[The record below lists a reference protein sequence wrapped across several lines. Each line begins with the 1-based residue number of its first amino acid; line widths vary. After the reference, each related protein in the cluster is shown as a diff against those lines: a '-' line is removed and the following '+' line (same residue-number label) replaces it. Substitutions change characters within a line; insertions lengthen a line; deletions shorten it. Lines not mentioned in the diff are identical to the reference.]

1 LKSSST
7 LKSDFIGQITG
18 IWENTEKKTWKLE
31 EKQGEHRPETVED
44 KKFKTKKKRKKTP
57 RNLRDAAF
65 CSASSSLAMLRF
77 GGVATGAVASSVA
90 EGVAQA
96 FKASV
101 QKGQE
106 LRRGQGWH
114 FCSYPR
120 RISLYIYIYIYVYI
134 YISI

>member
-1 LKSSST
+1 METRGETRRTSARNCG
-7 LKSDFIGQITG
+7 GQKIQ
-18 IWENTEKKTWKLE
+18 N
-31 EKQGEHRPETVED
+31 
-44 KKFKTKKKRKKTP
+44 KKKRKKTP

-120 RISLYIYIYIYVYI
+120 RISLYIYICIYI
-134 YISI
+134 YIYLSECSLKYLGIDF

>member
-1 LKSSST
+1 MVKSLESGRT
-7 LKSDFIGQITG
+7 H
-18 IWENTEKKTWKLE
+18 TEKKTWKLE

-44 KKFKTKKKRKKTP
+44 KKIKTKQKHPPKEKP

-96 FKASV
+96 LKASV

-114 FCSYPR
+114 SCSYPR
-120 RISLYIYIYIYVYI
+120 RISLYIYIYLSEYPLGYLGIDF
-134 YISI
+134 